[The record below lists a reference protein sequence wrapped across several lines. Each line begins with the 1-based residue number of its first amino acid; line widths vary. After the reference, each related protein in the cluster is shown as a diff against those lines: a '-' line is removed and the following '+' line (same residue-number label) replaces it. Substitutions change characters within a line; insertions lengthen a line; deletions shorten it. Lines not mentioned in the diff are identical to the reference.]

1 MSWQAWFSLAVVLLC
16 FGSLAW
22 TRVSADLV
30 MSAGLTLL
38 LVSGVL
44 TPAQALAGFANPGM
58 LTVAVLYV
66 VVSGLSETGAV
77 GWITR
82 SLLGRPRNTFNAQ
95 WRLMLPVA
103 GLSVLLNNTPVVAVF
118 LPVDMH
124 WAKRNR
130 LFVSKLLIPMS
141 FASIAGGTCSL
152 IGTST
157 NLVVNGLLIEHFGGA
172 GLAVFELAWIGI
184 PLVLCVLLTVLLFSR
199 WLLPQRESE
208 LFEAESLREYTV
220 EMLVSPRSGLVG
232 QSIEGAGLRAL
243 PGLYLAEI
251 ERDGSILP
259 AVSPRETL
267 RAYDR
272 LVFVGAIDSV
282 MDLQKTRGL
291 LPATQQIF
299 KLEGER
305 QDRCFVQA
313 VVSSSCPLL
322 GRSVREGRFR
332 SHYGAVIIALARD
345 GRRIQGKIG
354 DICLRVGD
362 VLLLEARPSFVE
374 RQRNARDF
382 FLMTEMDG
390 FRPPRHERAP
400 LAIGISL
407 AMVLLAAS
415 GWLSMLEAALLAAG
429 AMIGTRCTSSGAARR
444 SPDWQVLVVIAAS
457 FGIGAA
463 LDISGA
469 AQHIAGAL
477 IGLADNRPLAA
488 LALVFFVTALFSA
501 VATNNVAAVLVFPIA
516 LAAAAAMQVSMLPFA
531 ITIMVAASA
540 SFATPIGYQTNLMV
554 YSAGGYV
561 FADFLR
567 IGLPLTLL
575 VCLVT
580 LAVVPMVWPF

>member
-118 LPVDMH
+118 LPVVKD

-220 EMLVSPRSGLVG
+220 EMLVPPRSGLVG

>member
-118 LPVDMH
+118 LPVVKD